1 MGETIDD
8 LKIEKDEF
16 QEKANEL
23 KEKRNNLHLKS
34 KRLADDR
41 DSLNSAIRSMRNS
54 ISQHKK
60 DRDDLNENQKLILN
74 LLNIREEEYWD
85 WGSYIEN

>member
-1 MGETIDD
+1 MGETIDN

-60 DRDDLNENQKLILN
+60 DRDDLNERVQHAKEQRNKFNNQPYEIG
-74 LLNIREEEYWD
+74 I
-85 WGSYIEN
+85 